1 MYLSAA
7 AMAADEGR
15 WRETADR
22 AAGQAAKKGQAI
34 PLFSLKTSAPS
45 LYAIPLPLS
54 CSPVSGLR
62 PLLPQFVAKTTPIE
76 TDGKKPKGVKRL
88 NDLIN
93 FDVDIHK
100 LIRHLD

>member
-34 PLFSLKTSAPS
+34 WS
-45 LYAIPLPLS
+45 
-54 CSPVSGLR
+54 
-62 PLLPQFVAKTTPIE
+62 
-76 TDGKKPKGVKRL
+76 
-88 NDLIN
+88 
-93 FDVDIHK
+93 
-100 LIRHLD
+100 